1 MVSAVRRGFSLH
13 ELLISLTVMSAVF
26 GLATHFAMRQMRFF
40 RDVADADARRSQLAQ
55 VTEVV
60 RNVLANVSPSTGE
73 FLVAQ
78 DSALE
83 VRLTIGTAFVCDAAP
98 GRVLL
103 PAPDRSAGRMAAFV
117 RTPAAGDRL
126 SALFSDS
133 LGETWLHLQLASAP
147 AAEGPCPS
155 NPVIDTTWRITT
167 VEPMVL
173 PIGTALRFTRPL
185 RLSIYRSSDDRWYL
199 GARDWNGGGQR
210 FNAIQPV
217 AGPLLRFDNTASA
230 GLRFIYGDAQGQTL
244 SQPVAVDRIASVTVV
259 ARASSDSMVAVVRLP
274 NAQ

>member
-1 MVSAVRRGFSLH
+1 MRRGFSLH
-13 ELLISLTVMSAVF
+13 ELLISLTVMSVVF

-40 RDVADADARRSQLAQ
+40 GDVGDADARRSQLTQ

-98 GRVLL
+98 GRVVL
-103 PAPDRSAGRMAAFV
+103 PAPDQLAGSMAAFV

-133 LGETWLHLQLASAP
+133 LGETWLHLQVASAP
-147 AAEGPCPS
+147 EAEGACPS
-155 NPVIDTTWRITT
+155 NPAIDTTWSITT
-167 VEPMVL
+167 VEPMML

-185 RLSIYRSSDDRWYL
+185 HLGIYRSSDDRWYL

-210 FNAIQPV
+210 FNTIQPV
-217 AGPLLRFDNTASA
+217 AGPLLRYDAAAGS
-230 GLRFIYGDAQGQTL
+230 GLRFIYSDAHGQTL

-259 ARASSDSMVAVVRLP
+259 ARASSDSVLAVVRLP
-274 NAQ
+274 NAR